1 MPMHESDAASVK
13 GFPCQAELLAFIDAD
28 GGLRALKEH
37 VAALLEHDPGHD
49 LAHAL
54 RVALWTLRLGG
65 DALDPRLAIAAALLH
80 DVVNLPKDS
89 PLRATASTRSAEA
102 ARELLPRHGFDPEET
117 NEIADAIRDHS
128 FSRGAVPETL
138 LGKALQDADR
148 LESLGALGI
157 FRTISTG
164 VRMGARYFHREDPF
178 AEARELDDRAF
189 TVDHFFAK
197 LLKLEGTMQTPAGR
211 VEAARRTLTLRAF
224 LEQLADE
231 LGVPLPTQERVDSSA
246 RTGEVE

>member
-1 MPMHESDAASVK
+1 MSDLSPSSADAHESVDSLV
-13 GFPCQAELLAFIDAD
+13 AFIRGEAS
-28 GGLRALKEH
+28 LC
-37 VAALLEHDPGHD
+37 ALLDEVAPMLDDDPGHD

-65 DALDPRLAIAAALLH
+65 SEVDAGCAIAAALLH

-89 PLRATASTRSAEA
+89 PERAMASSRSADV
-102 ARELLPRHGFDPEET
+102 ARELLPRHGYDAAQTTRVAE
-117 NEIADAIRDHS
+117 AIRDHS

-157 FRTISTG
+157 FRTISCG
-164 VRMGARYFHREDPF
+164 SRMGARYVHPQDPW
-178 AEARELDDRAF
+178 AEARELDDRAY

-197 LLKLEGTMQTPAGR
+197 LLKLEATMQTPAGR
-211 VEAARRTLTLRAF
+211 EEAARRTVTLRGF
-224 LEQLADE
+224 LQQLAEE
-231 LGVPLPTQERVDSSA
+231 LGTPLPQSA
-246 RTGEVE
+246 LG